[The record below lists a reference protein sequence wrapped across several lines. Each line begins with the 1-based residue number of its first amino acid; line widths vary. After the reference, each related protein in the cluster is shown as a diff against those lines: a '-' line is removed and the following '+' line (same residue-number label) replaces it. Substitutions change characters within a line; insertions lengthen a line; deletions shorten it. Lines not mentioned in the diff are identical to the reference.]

1 MEEILDASIA
11 PSDLRVVL
19 DDIGHTATVAT
30 GLLDGLGEAAL
41 GATAPGAQSC
51 LALVQNLVDVGG
63 ELGRVAHAVLGH
75 APGALEAAYG
85 EQASRP
91 TGAQLLARLRYL
103 REHIVST
110 VDQQGAAVWSTPT
123 PAGRPLFAHAI
134 DLQQQ
139 DVVLLAELRQAAI
152 AARQG

>member
-1 MEEILDASIA
+1 MEEILDAPIA
-11 PSDLRVVL
+11 PADLRVVL
-19 DDIGHTATVAT
+19 DDIGHTATVVT
-30 GLLDGLGEAAL
+30 SLLDGLDEAAL
-41 GATAPGAQSC
+41 GATAPGTRSC
-51 LALVQNLVDVGG
+51 LALVQHLVDVGG

-91 TGAQLLARLRYL
+91 TGAQLLTRLRFL

-123 PAGRPLFAHAI
+123 PAGRPLFAYAF
-134 DLQQQ
+134 DLQRQ
-139 DVVLLAELRQAAI
+139 DVALLAELRQVAT